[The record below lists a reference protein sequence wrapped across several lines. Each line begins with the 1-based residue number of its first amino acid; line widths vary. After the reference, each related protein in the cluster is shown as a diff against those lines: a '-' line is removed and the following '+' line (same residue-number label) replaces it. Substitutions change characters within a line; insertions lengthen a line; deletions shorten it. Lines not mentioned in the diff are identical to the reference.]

1 MFKLFYD
8 DFYQMSQNLKNLNT
22 PELHHS
28 ESGSYFSIEVPGY
41 NKDNLSVEV
50 KDNHLLIKGE
60 RELNFESGSPVSKST
75 ISKKYTIGEKY
86 DQEKIKA
93 AKDTTAKILPFDSLE
108 VSARKKV
115 LKLTD
120 DWFKRL
126 KKFNKKQKKSWQ
138 N

>member
-8 DFYQMSQNLKNLNT
+8 DFYQMSQNLKNLNI

-93 AKDTTAKILPFDSLE
+93 DLRDGILEIFFPFKKE
-108 VSARKKV
+108 KEKKV
-115 LKLTD
+115 INLLK
-120 DWFKRL
+120 
-126 KKFNKKQKKSWQ
+126 
-138 N
+138 